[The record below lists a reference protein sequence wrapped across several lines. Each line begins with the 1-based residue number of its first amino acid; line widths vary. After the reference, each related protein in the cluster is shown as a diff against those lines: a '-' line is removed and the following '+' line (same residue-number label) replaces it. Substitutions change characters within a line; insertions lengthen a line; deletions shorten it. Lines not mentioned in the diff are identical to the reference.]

1 MIVHT
6 LLSLAGIVLSEGNI
20 WDTLQNM
27 LEDTIEETIDD
38 LSEESITDKIW
49 DLVDMSDA
57 TVGTNVVLLDGF
69 LTGVEINNFMEGMN
83 SAMEDIMDEA
93 GVTEGMNQTEIFNAV
108 NLNGFNATEYGW
120 DSGLDLEN
128 MLDNYD
134 KMVKDMERLS
144 FMEGMDLS
152 GLTNLDETE
161 NMLRDFG
168 YDGPYSMSDIE
179 EDLDD
184 VNISQYNTQMMDIQG
199 GLVDVMSGSG
209 DLDAVISDLEALQ
222 DSLQSDIDDGEVDL
236 QESLDELTKNFDRL
250 VEYSEDPSEALLD
263 LAETVGHVFDE
274 TNFNYAGVTDEL
286 GVDWLGNF
294 TESVRKITGN
304 YEVCDDVSNIIQ
316 QEYSSAATFTAN
328 CIYNVVSCECLDGAG
343 LYNNAEKK
351 DVIDSLKCFHDATD
365 HLTVEQKLR
374 ECNGVSVEIVDSMD
388 AVETL
393 GELATLMTE
402 DNYEGI
408 TKNMNT
414 SELSEDYSTA
424 LNSLEELEETIINAD
439 DLEEALEQVK
449 GNVDNLLVDLGV
461 NVTVDELVDAAL
473 DAVVTENDVKGKG
486 KSVEWWA
493 WLLISLAILGV
504 ILLICRLIQLR
515 QKNTK
520 LGNIA
525 SEVELEEGQEGQV
538 NTAGEALQNK
548 PIEAGTSTL
557 GEM

>member
-1 MIVHT
+1 M
-6 LLSLAGIVLSEGNI
+6 
-20 WDTLQNM
+20 
-27 LEDTIEETIDD
+27 
-38 LSEESITDKIW
+38 W

-69 LTGVEINNFMEGMN
+69 LTGVEINNFMESMN
-83 SAMEDIMDEA
+83 SAMEDIMDGA

-108 NLNGFNATEYGW
+108 NFSGFNATEYGW

-152 GLTNLDETE
+152 GLTNLSETE

-179 EDLDD
+179 GDLDD
-184 VNISQYNTQMMDIQG
+184 VNISQYSIQMNDIQG

-222 DSLQSDIDDGEVDL
+222 GSLQSDIDDGEVEL
-236 QESLDELTKNFDRL
+236 QEPFDELTKIYDRL

-263 LAETVGHVFDE
+263 LAETAGHVFDE
-274 TNFNYAGVTDEL
+274 TNFNYAGTTDEL
-286 GVDWLGNF
+286 GKEWLGNF

-304 YEVCDDVSNIIQ
+304 YEVCHDVRNIIQ

-328 CIYNVVSCECLDGAG
+328 CNYNVVSCECLDGAG
-343 LYNNAEKK
+343 LYNNAKKK
-351 DVIDSLKCFHDATD
+351 DVIDSLKCFHNATD

-374 ECNGVSVEIVDSMD
+374 KCNNVSVEIVDSMD

-408 TKNMNT
+408 TMNMNA
-414 SELSEDYSTA
+414 SELSEDYSTI
-424 LNSLEELEETIINAD
+424 LNSLEELEEAIINTD
-439 DLEEALEQVK
+439 DLEEALEQLNGK
-449 GNVDNLLVDLGV
+449 VDNLLVDLGV
-461 NVTVDELVDAAL
+461 NVTVDELVDAAV
-473 DAVVTENDVKGKG
+473 DAAFTENENDVKGQG
-486 KSVEWWA
+486 KSDEWWV

-504 ILLICRLIQLR
+504 ILLICILIQLR
-515 QKNTK
+515 QKKTK
-520 LGNIA
+520 LA
-525 SEVELEEGQEGQV
+525 KMALELELEEGQEGQV
-538 NTAGEALQNK
+538 NTTGEAVQNK
-548 PIEAGTSTL
+548 PIGAGTSTR